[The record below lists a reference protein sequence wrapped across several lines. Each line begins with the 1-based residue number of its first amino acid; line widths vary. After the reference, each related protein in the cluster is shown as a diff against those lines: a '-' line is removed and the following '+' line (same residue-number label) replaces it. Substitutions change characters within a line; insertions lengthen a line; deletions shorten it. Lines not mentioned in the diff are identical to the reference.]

1 MTITMSITTSGI
13 LNGAVANDASVTVPL
28 NQLLTLLNN
37 IANGAQNLEQ
47 MRFAELGATPSTP
60 GANLWKIYFRSGGLY
75 ILDDAGVETAIP
87 LTTVST
93 MGQPCEGRLT
103 LTSGTPI
110 TTTDVTAA
118 TTIYFTPYKGN
129 RISLY
134 DGSGWDIYTFTER
147 SLSLSGLTADT
158 NYDVFI
164 YDNSGV
170 LTLQAVAWTNST
182 TRATAITLQ
191 DGIYVQSGSLT
202 RRYLGT
208 FRTTSSTGQ
217 TEDSLLRR
225 YVWNYYNRTPRTML
239 VTDSTDS
246 WTYATASYRSLNNST
261 NNRVQFVVGVN
272 EEIVELRHYLTSI
285 TQGVTPGIALDAT
298 NANNALLRSLTAS
311 AAASQVGIS
320 EYRGYPGIGY
330 HYLQLTEQ
338 GNGSTATIYGDA
350 GVPGSLQMGGIGQ
363 LAA

>member
-1 MTITMSITTSGI
+1 MTITMTVSTLASIGTAINAADVTTPD
-13 LNGAVANDASVTVPL
+13 NE
-28 NQLLTLLNN
+28 LLTHLNN
-37 IANGAQNLEQ
+37 IANGAQNVEQ
-47 MRFAELGATPSTP
+47 VRFAELGSAPTTPAS
-60 GANLWKIYFRSGGLY
+60 GVWKLYFRSGGLY

-87 LTTVST
+87 LTSVST
-93 MGQPCEGRLT
+93 LPQVCEGRLT
-103 LTSGTPI
+103 LTSGTPF

-118 TTIYFTPYKGN
+118 TTIYFTPYNGN
-129 RISLY
+129 RITLY
-134 DGSGWDIYTFTER
+134 DGSGWDLYTFTER

-164 YDNSGV
+164 YDNSGT
-170 LTLQAVAWTNST
+170 LTLTSVAWTNAT
-182 TRATAITLQ
+182 TRATNITLQ
-191 DGIYVQSGSLT
+191 DGVYCQSGSLT

-225 YVWNYYNRTPRTML
+225 YLWNNYNRVQRQLL

-261 NNRVQFVVGVN
+261 NNRVQFVIGVN
-272 EEIVELRHYLTSI
+272 ENLVELRHYLTSI
-285 TQGVTPGIALDAT
+285 TQGVTPGIALDST
-298 NANNALLRSLTAS
+298 TANNAVIRSLTAS

-350 GVPGSLQMGGIGQ
+350 GVPGSLQMGGIGSI
-363 LAA
+363 AA

>member
-13 LNGAVANDASVTVPL
+13 LNDAVANDSTVTVPL

-47 MRFAELGATPSTP
+47 MRFAELGSTPSTP

-87 LTTVST
+87 LVS
-93 MGQPCEGRLT
+93 GSVSPALCGGRAT
-103 LTSGTPI
+103 LTSGTPV
-110 TTTDVTAA
+110 TTSDVTAA
-118 TTIYFTPYKGN
+118 TTIYFTPFIHEE
-129 RISLY
+129 ISLY
-134 DGSGWDIYTFTER
+134 NGTSWDRLTFAET
-147 SLSLSGLTADT
+147 SLSLSGLAADT
-158 NYDVFI
+158 VYDVFG
-164 YDNSGV
+164 YNNSGTLA
-170 LTLQAVAWTNST
+170 LTSVAWATAT
-182 TRATAITLQ
+182 TRATALTTQ
-191 DGIYVQSGSLT
+191 NGVRVQSGNET
-202 RRYLGT
+202 RKYLFS
-208 FRTTSSTGQ
+208 FRTTSTIGQ

-225 YVWNYYNRTPRTML
+225 FVWNNYNRVRRTLL

-261 NNRVQFVVGVN
+261 NNRVQFVIGVN